1 MLKQIICDKFVEQ
14 RVVFHKGLNVVAG
27 DEIASNSIGKSTM
40 LMIIDFV
47 FGGDD
52 YIKKNHDAIENLG
65 HHVFKFSFNFGEEE
79 HFFYRTTGEYKFVT
93 VCDNNFVAQNSVKV
107 EEYTK
112 FLQEKYNCQIEELSF
127 RNIVG
132 RYFRIYGKENLNERK
147 PIQYFEKER
156 QKDSIVALVKLF
168 NKYKEIAGFEKQITE
183 FSDEKNV
190 LASAAK
196 KELVPNINKSLFR
209 QNEKKI
215 EELNVELAK
224 LKDSIVSAAIDIE
237 ALVSKDILDLK
248 KRKSS
253 LVTQKNVLESRLKRT
268 ITNIENKK
276 INAGSELEQ
285 LIEYF
290 PNFNVERV
298 KLVDNFH
305 ASITSILKE
314 ELNNT
319 VKEINTQLSILHNEI
334 ADIDKLIGEKLTI
347 KNAPHYTIEKVVE
360 VASNIKQLA
369 DENGFYTKKK
379 NIETSIITAK
389 ENLDTYKEAIL
400 TQICSQINIKMSS
413 LNKLIYSDDRRAPT
427 LTMQGDRYTFN
438 TFGDT
443 GTGTAFANLITF
455 DLTLLELTCLPAVVH
470 DLPLLKNIENLALE
484 NIVEIYDKSDKQ
496 IFIAID
502 KVNSYK
508 KETEKII
515 SDNKVLQLTKDKILF
530 IKNWKKDVRI
540 IE

>member
-1 MLKQIICDKFVEQ
+1 MLKQITCDKFVEQ

-52 YIKKNHDAIENLG
+52 YIKKNHDAVENLG
-65 HHVFKFSFNFGEEE
+65 HHDFKFSFIFGKDEY
-79 HFFYRTTGEYKFVT
+79 FFYRTTAEYKFVT
-93 VCDNNFVAQNSVKV
+93 ICDKNFTAQDTIKV

-112 FLQEKYNCQIEELSF
+112 FLQEKYGCQIEELSF

-156 QKDSIVALVKLF
+156 QRDSIVALVKLF

-183 FSDEKNV
+183 LTEGKNV
-190 LASAAK
+190 LAAAAK
-196 KELVPNINKSLFR
+196 KDFVPNIGKSVFG

-215 EELNVELAK
+215 EALNVELTK
-224 LKDSIVSAAIDIE
+224 LKESIVSAAIDIE

-253 LVTQKNVLESRLKRT
+253 LVTQKNVFESRLKRT
-268 ITNIENKK
+268 LINIENKN
-276 INAGSELEQ
+276 INAVSELEQ

-290 PNFNVERV
+290 PDFNVERV
-298 KLVDNFH
+298 KMVDNFH

-314 ELNNT
+314 ELRNT
-319 VKEINTQLSILHNEI
+319 AKEINMQLSILNNEI
-334 ADIDKLIGEKLTI
+334 ADIDKLMGEKLSI
-347 KNAPHYTIEKVVE
+347 KNAPKYTIEKVVE
-360 VASNIKQLA
+360 VASQIKQLA
-369 DENGFYTKKK
+369 DENGFYTRKK
-379 NIETSIITAK
+379 NIDGSLKTAK
-389 ENLDTYKEAIL
+389 EDLDTYKEAIL
-400 TQICSQINIKMSS
+400 AEICSQINIRMSN
-413 LNKLIYSDDRRAPT
+413 LNKLIYSDNKRSPT
-427 LTMQGDRYTFN
+427 LTIQGDRYTFN

-508 KETEKII
+508 KETEQII
-515 SDNKVLQLTKDKILF
+515 SERKVLQLTKDKILF
-530 IKNWKKDVRI
+530 IKNWKKDV
-540 IE
+540 

>member
-1 MLKQIICDKFVEQ
+1 MLKQIICEKFVEE
-14 RVVFHKGLNVVAG
+14 RVVFHKGLNVIAG

-65 HHVFKFSFNFGEEE
+65 HHIFKFSFIFEKDE
-79 HFFYRTTGEYKFVT
+79 HFFYRTTAEYKFIT
-93 VCDNNFVAQNSVKV
+93 VCDSNFVAQNTIKV

-112 FLQEKYNCQIEELSF
+112 FLQEKYGCQIDELSF

-156 QKDSIVALVKLF
+156 QRDSITALVKLF
-168 NKYKEIAGFEKQITE
+168 NKYKEIAEFEKQITE
-183 FSDEKNV
+183 LSEEKNV
-190 LASAAK
+190 LAAAAK
-196 KELVPNINKSLFR
+196 KELVPNISKSLFG

-215 EELNVELAK
+215 EALNVELAK
-224 LKDSIVSAAIDIE
+224 LKESIVSTALDIE

-248 KRKSS
+248 KKKSS
-253 LVTQKNVLESRLKRT
+253 LVTQKNMYESRLKRT
-268 ITNIENKK
+268 LINIKNKN
-276 INAGSELEQ
+276 INPASEFEKLKD
-285 LIEYF
+285 YF

-298 KLVDNFH
+298 KMVDKFH

-319 VKEINTQLSILHNEI
+319 AKEINTQLSLLNNEI
-334 ADIDKLIGEKLTI
+334 ADIDNLIEEKLSI
-347 KNAPHYTIEKVVE
+347 KNAPKYTIEKVVE
-360 VASNIKQLA
+360 VASKIKQLT

-379 NIETSIITAK
+379 NIETSIKTAK

-400 TQICSQINIKMSS
+400 AQICSQINIRMSS

-427 LTMQGDRYTFN
+427 LAIQGDKYTFN

-455 DLTLLELTCLPAVVH
+455 DLSLLDLTCLPTLVH
-470 DLPLLKNIENLALE
+470 DLPLLKNIENHALE
-484 NIVEIYDKSDKQ
+484 NIVEIYNKSDKQ

-508 KETEKII
+508 KETEQII
-515 SDNKVLQLTKDKILF
+515 FERKVLQLTKDKILF
-530 IKNWKKDVRI
+530 IKNWKKDV
-540 IE
+540 